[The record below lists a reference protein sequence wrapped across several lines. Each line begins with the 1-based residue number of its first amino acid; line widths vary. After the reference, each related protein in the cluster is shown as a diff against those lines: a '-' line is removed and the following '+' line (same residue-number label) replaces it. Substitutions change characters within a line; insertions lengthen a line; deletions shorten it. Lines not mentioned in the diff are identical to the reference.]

1 MNGLIV
7 VAGCVVGYLVYRRP
21 TTGTGMQAPQQAQ
34 GDLAGGVT
42 AAAAVIL
49 ILAFLFGRGDGKE
62 AQVEDGGPSPVSSYE
77 TPVGGNLDPAPS
89 DTQT

>member
-1 MNGLIV
+1 
-7 VAGCVVGYLVYRRP
+7 
-21 TTGTGMQAPQQAQ
+21 MQAPQQAH

-62 AQVEDGGPSPVSSYE
+62 AQLEDGVPGTVSTVHE
-77 TPVGGNLDPAPS
+77 TPIGGDRDPEPS
-89 DTQT
+89 GAQPNPGL